1 MKSLK
6 TILEER
12 KRTYDFRVIIANVD
26 LNDEI
31 MDKIE
36 NALSEYKL
44 FDITKPKSYP
54 ISRNLEFV
62 LLGPV
67 ARAEFDIQLNYPTIP
82 PAIAQTISTHT
93 KIPVQNILVRN
104 IVNGQVV
111 VDNETSIKE
120 KSPILNNTDLP
131 QVDDSQNLVGM
142 KRLDSYLKELGQ
154 TPANMTQYKG
164 INDNILADKE
174 PAEKKAVKDT
184 KFGTVSPIGSNK
196 TKLPPRK

>member
-26 LNDEI
+26 LNDEM

-36 NALSEYKL
+36 NVLSEYKL
-44 FDITKPKSYP
+44 CDITKPKSYP
-54 ISRNLEFV
+54 ISRNLEFA

-67 ARAEFDIQLNYPTIP
+67 ARQEFDIQLNYPTIP
-82 PAIAQTISTHT
+82 PAIAQTISINT
-93 KIPVQNILVRN
+93 KIPIQNILVRN
-104 IVNGQVV
+104 IVNGEVI

-120 KSPILNNTDLP
+120 KSPILNNNDLP

-142 KRLDSYLKELGQ
+142 KRLDSFIKELEQ
-154 TPANMTQYKG
+154 KPAKMTQYKG

-174 PAEKKAVKDT
+174 PIEKRPVKDT